1 MLALPPN
8 VKIYMATEPVDM
20 RKGFCGL
27 SQNVCDISRQDPFT
41 GHLNVFLKKE
51 TRPCESALLGEER
64 LSLTLQAVMAGPI
77 SNAGS

>member
-1 MLALPPN
+1 
-8 VKIYMATEPVDM
+8 MATEPVDM

-41 GHLNVFLKKE
+41 GHLFVFLKKE